1 MNIIKLIE
9 PKDENISPKLKE
21 IYFKFNELID
31 ELNSKEF
38 PVNTI
43 NSINLDIE
51 ELNSASPNMK
61 GVRGHLLKKQTK
73 ILRLIEKE
81 HKIVAKNY
89 YRNLWMA
96 LGMATF
102 GVPFGVAY
110 GIISGNMAML
120 GVGLPVGM
128 VIGIAI
134 GSSKDKKAFSEGRQL
149 EIDLIK

>member
-9 PKDENISPKLKE
+9 TKYGNISPKLKG
-21 IYFKFNELID
+21 IYSKFNGLID
-31 ELNSKEF
+31 ELNSKEL
-38 PVNTI
+38 PDNTI
-43 NSINLDIE
+43 DSINLDIE
-51 ELNSASPNMK
+51 EMNSASPNMK
-61 GVRGHLLKKQTK
+61 GVSGYLLKKQTK

-96 LGMATF
+96 LGMSTF
-102 GVPFGVAY
+102 GVSFGVAY
-110 GIISGNMAML
+110 GLIIGNMAML
-120 GVGLPVGM
+120 GIGIPIGM

-134 GSSKDKKAFSEGRQL
+134 GSSLDKKAFSEGRQL

>member
-9 PKDENISPKLKE
+9 PKDGNISPKLKE

-31 ELNSKEF
+31 ELNLKEF
-38 PVNTI
+38 LVNTI
-43 NSINLDIE
+43 NSINLYIE
-51 ELNSASPNMK
+51 ELNSALPNMK

-96 LGMATF
+96 LGMST
-102 GVPFGVAY
+102 FGVAY
-110 GIISGNMAML
+110 GLII
-120 GVGLPVGM
+120 
-128 VIGIAI
+128 
-134 GSSKDKKAFSEGRQL
+134 
-149 EIDLIK
+149 

>member
-43 NSINLDIE
+43 NSINLYIE

-81 HKIVAKNY
+81 HRIVAKNY
-89 YRNLWMA
+89 YRNLLM
-96 LGMATF
+96 
-102 GVPFGVAY
+102 
-110 GIISGNMAML
+110 IL
-120 GVGLPVGM
+120 GVSSFGM
-128 VIGIAI
+128 DQDYKLKVIGLM
-134 GSSKDKKAFSEGRQL
+134 SL
-149 EIDLIK
+149 LIRYYKVSI

>member
-9 PKDENISPKLKE
+9 PKDGNISPKLKG
-21 IYFKFNELID
+21 IYSKFNELID

-38 PVNTI
+38 PDNTI

-61 GVRGHLLKKQTK
+61 GMRGHLLKKQTK

-81 HKIVAKNY
+81 HKIVPKNY
-89 YRNLWMA
+89 YRNLSMA

-110 GIISGNMAML
+110 GIISGNMAMF
-120 GVGLPVGM
+120 GIGLPIGM
-128 VIGIAI
+128 AIGIAI
-134 GSSKDKKAFSEGRQL
+134 GSSKDKKAFNEERQL